1 MATKTSK
8 GNLAR
13 EKANR
18 DQATKRQR
26 DRRKKL
32 KESGLQPVTL
42 YFDEATRKAL
52 QKLHTKYGYDIV
64 DNYGYSQSEIDSRI
78 VAYCIRRAARYK
90 KMVLP
95 ETPRNRKAYNAGQLI
110 YSLRAVIKHRQELAN
125 EGSMAIARFMN
136 KHGYPTPDQVLSF
149 NKISSLSH
157 RKALWKAVDVDYILK
172 DEEMIDSLDLI
183 EANADQVEKPT
194 SKKKTAKL
202 KS

>member
-8 GNLAR
+8 DNLAR

-18 DQATKRQR
+18 DQATKRQQ
-26 DRRKKL
+26 DRRKRL
-32 KESGLQPVTL
+32 KESGLEPANIYLDRYTKEVL
-42 YFDEATRKAL
+42 K
-52 QKLHTKYGYDIV
+52 KLHTMYGYDIV
-64 DNYGYSQSEIDSRI
+64 DKYDYSQSEIDSRI
-78 VAYCIRRAARYK
+78 VAYCVRRVAGCEN
-90 KMVLP
+90 MDLP
-95 ETPRNRKAYNAGQLI
+95 ETPKNPKAYNAGQLI

-125 EGSMAIARFMN
+125 EGSMTIARFMN

-183 EANADQVEKPT
+183 ETNADQFEKPT
-194 SKKKTAKL
+194 SKKKTAKP